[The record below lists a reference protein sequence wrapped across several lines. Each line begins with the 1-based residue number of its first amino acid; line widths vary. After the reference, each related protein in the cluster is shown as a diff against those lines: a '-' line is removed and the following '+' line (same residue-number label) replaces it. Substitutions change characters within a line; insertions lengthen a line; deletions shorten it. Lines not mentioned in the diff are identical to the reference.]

1 MPREKQ
7 EWSPLPSQRLDAGTR
22 GKFGLGGRRK
32 SHVRTMDQKGR
43 HKSRTHSPLLAAHR
57 RVEMDGVAV
66 DRPGSTLLLTSKLKA
81 GHKTNRPRAIC
92 SSLLRR
98 CHPTNHNRGRA
109 GQFWAFGPTPSSRMV
124 GGQLKVCTPIG
135 KSRTYP
141 TPEFPRGRQP
151 LMFGYL
157 KKDAVNRCYPSLD
170 FNLNCLRQDSG
181 DQCTSSERP
190 FKSTPRQSACFPRAV
205 VAA

>member
-109 GQFWAFGPTPSSRMV
+109 VLGLWANAFKPNGGRTIESLHADWKIKNISDAGVPTREATSYVRV
-124 GGQLKVCTPIG
+124 
-135 KSRTYP
+135 
-141 TPEFPRGRQP
+141 PEERCGQP
-151 LMFGYL
+151 LLPLLGL
-157 KKDAVNRCYPSLD
+157 
-170 FNLNCLRQDSG
+170 Q
-181 DQCTSSERP
+181 SELPPARFRRP
-190 FKSTPRQSACFPRAV
+190 MHLERAPI
-205 VAA
+205 